1 MLTPPSGYS
10 LQQHQLVT
18 CMGCHIEFF
27 YLHRFSSSASSSNFA
42 FVVMFSATDVAQ
54 MVWHNDSDYG
64 EMEGGS
70 DVEIE
75 KHVSSFV
82 CKNYCFNRVAKTW

>member
-1 MLTPPSGYS
+1 M
-10 LQQHQLVT
+10 QQHQLVT

-42 FVVMFSATDVAQ
+42 FIVMFSATDVAQ
-54 MVWHNDSDYG
+54 MVWQSDNDYG

-75 KHVSSFV
+75 EHVSSFI